1 MKLQSL
7 FKKCVPVFGLLFFV
21 GVVWILKQELSQYN
35 LADIIVSL
43 STIDK
48 HKLNLAILLTFMGYF
63 VISHYDKVAFAAIK
77 YRLQTIKILTT
88 AFISY
93 GISNN
98 TGFALLIGGGIRSYI
113 YSSYRVPKKNI
124 TKVIAFSN
132 FNFWLGLLAV
142 GGITFTIDPIPIPQ
156 LLQIH
161 FLTVRPL
168 GIIFITLL
176 SIYLYF
182 SWQQKS
188 ITIKGEK
195 LVIPSLFTSLSLII
209 ISILDRAI
217 ASSVLYLLLPSN
229 TNISYSSFFSIY
241 VLGITAGIMSN
252 IPGGL
257 GVFETV
263 ILYLLPKQVSSSD
276 ILASLLAYRAIYFL
290 LPLFTAL
297 ILLGCYEIKKR
308 IFN

>member
-1 MKLQSL
+1 MKLQDL
-7 FKKCVPVFGLLFFV
+7 FKKCVPVFTLLFFV
-21 GVVWILKQELSQYN
+21 GIVLVLKQELSKYN
-35 LADIIVSL
+35 IWDIITSL
-43 STIDK
+43 STINK
-48 HKLNLAILLTFMGYF
+48 RNLNFAILLTFTGYL
-63 VISHYDKVAFAAIK
+63 VIAHYDRVAFAAVK

-124 TKVIAFSN
+124 AKVIAFSN

-142 GGITFTIDPIPIPQ
+142 GGITFTINPIPIPQ
-156 LLQIH
+156 LLQMI

-168 GIIFITLL
+168 GIIFLTLL

-195 LVIPSLFTSLSLII
+195 LIIPSLFISLSLIT
-209 ISILDRAI
+209 ISFLDRAI
-217 ASSVLYLLLPSN
+217 ASSVLYFLLPSH
-229 TNISYSSFFSIY
+229 TNISYGSFFGIY

-252 IPGGL
+252 VPGGL

-263 ILYLLPKQVSSSD
+263 ILYLLPKQATSSD

-290 LPLFTAL
+290 LPLFISL
-297 ILLGCYEIKKR
+297 VLLGFYEIKKR
-308 IFN
+308 IFD